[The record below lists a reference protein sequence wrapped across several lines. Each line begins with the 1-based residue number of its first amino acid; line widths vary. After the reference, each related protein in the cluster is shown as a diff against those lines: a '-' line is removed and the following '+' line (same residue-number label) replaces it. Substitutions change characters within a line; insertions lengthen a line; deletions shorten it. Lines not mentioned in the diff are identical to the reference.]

1 MCTALAHGEWFGA
14 RRDLGKMGRVQ
25 PHEKAA
31 EIGFGEEA
39 GQKQN
44 KTKQKQNKTT
54 TKSKHNSNIMP
65 KNTKPLAQ
73 EQYCKAQKRF

>member
-1 MCTALAHGEWFGA
+1 MSGKYCCLIRGLVSRGMCTALAHGEWFGA

-44 KTKQKQNKTT
+44 KTKQKQNKT
-54 TKSKHNSNIMP
+54 KQFLYPI
-65 KNTKPLAQ
+65 
-73 EQYCKAQKRF
+73 